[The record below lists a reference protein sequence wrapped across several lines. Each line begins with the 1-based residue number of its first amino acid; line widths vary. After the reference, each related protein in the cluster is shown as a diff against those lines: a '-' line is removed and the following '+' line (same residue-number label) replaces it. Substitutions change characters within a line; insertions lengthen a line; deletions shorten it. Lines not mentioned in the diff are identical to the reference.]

1 MHWYRRLFRRQLE
14 EKQLDAELRFHLEQ
28 QIADYVAAGMKPEEA
43 RRRAR
48 LEFGGLDQVKEEC
61 RDVGA
66 GRFVETLFQ
75 DLRYGLRQ
83 LRRNPGFTAVVIL
96 TLALGIAFTTAAF
109 SVAVGVLW
117 NSLPY
122 KGADRM
128 VSFSVA
134 SPARSSWPELSGSQ
148 FLIFLQSRVLDDAIS
163 WDFFPMSTKFNDLPE
178 QVRVGWFTLN
188 AFRFYGTR
196 MLLGTPFTNQPLAL
210 GSEAPKEAVLSWDFW
225 QSHFGGSRTVIGKS
239 IELDNHLYT
248 IRGVL
253 PERFSP
259 FDLYGAWDADLYVP
273 LPLKTDLNDVH
284 MITARLKQGVT
295 PAAAASALQPL
306 FKQFALESPTH
317 YPKNFRLRVELL
329 QGEVQNRFGKTLSI
343 ILVAAFILLAIACLN
358 VSVLLLAR
366 GTARKHEFAIRT
378 ALGAGRGRL
387 FRQLLTESLFLAVVG
402 GGLGVVASYGLLHL
416 LPLLMPSGELPRAA
430 QIHLSIPVLV
440 FAVLVSLSCGVLF
453 GIAPA
458 IRFGRGQGTMRM
470 EFGTRGVAGDR
481 RTRQL
486 HSLLMAT
493 QVAATLVMVTA
504 AAVAVSTVLRLYAA
518 PLGFDPKDLTS
529 FNASLSEGTFTK
541 WPARTQYYAQLRDEV
556 ATLAGVKSVAL
567 SEVLP
572 PVSRF
577 IIPVHIQDSTATGQS
592 ATLQLVGRHFF
603 QTLKIP
609 LLRGRIWTVSEIA
622 HAANFV
628 VINQAM
634 AREYWPN
641 SDPIGQ
647 ALTSKGLLSVA
658 NWELQAPTNH
668 GSVQIIGVVGDT
680 PNDGLLK
687 PAMPAVYVP
696 YSLLTL
702 DSIHLLVRARPG
714 FAGSIE
720 REVRT
725 AVARVNSNQP
735 LDPVQSV
742 EQHLRKAGWVRQQ
755 FLAVLFLLFACAAGI
770 LLAIGIYSVVSYS
783 VSQRRK
789 EYGVRMALGA
799 SRLDILWISLETVVR
814 NLVLGLIAG
823 AAVTIELSRLMTRW
837 IKSSHLSVLL
847 LILATIVLIV
857 VGILASILPAIR
869 ACNTKP
875 MDVLRLDQ

>member
-1 MHWYRRLFRRQLE
+1 
-14 EKQLDAELRFHLEQ
+14 
-28 QIADYVAAGMKPEEA
+28 
-43 RRRAR
+43 
-48 LEFGGLDQVKEEC
+48 
-61 RDVGA
+61 
-66 GRFVETLFQ
+66 
-75 DLRYGLRQ
+75 
-83 LRRNPGFTAVVIL
+83 
-96 TLALGIAFTTAAF
+96 
-109 SVAVGVLW
+109 VAVGVLW

-128 VSFSVA
+128 ISFSVA

-148 FLIFLQSRVLDDAIS
+148 FLTFLQSRVLDDAIS

-188 AFRFYGTR
+188 AFRFYGAR

-210 GSEAPKEAVLSWDFW
+210 GSEGSKEAVLSWDFW
-225 QSHFGGSRTVIGKS
+225 QSHFGGSKTVIGKS

-259 FDLYGAWDADLYVP
+259 FDLYGPWDADLYVP

-329 QGEVQNRFGKTLSI
+329 QGEVQHRFGKTLSI
-343 ILVAAFILLAIACLN
+343 ILMAAFVLLAIACLN

-366 GTARKHEFAIRT
+366 GTARKHEFAIRR

-416 LPLLMPSGELPRAA
+416 LPLLVPSGELPRAA

-440 FAVLVSLSCGVLF
+440 FAVLVSLACGVLF

-458 IRFGRGQGTMRM
+458 IRFGRGQGDMRM
-470 EFGTRGVAGDR
+470 EFGTRGIAGDR

-486 HSLLMAT
+486 HSLLMTT

-529 FNASLSEGTFTK
+529 FSASLSEGTFTK

-603 QTLKIP
+603 QTLKVP
-609 LLRGRIWTVSEIA
+609 LLRGRIWTASEIA

-628 VINQAM
+628 VINEAM

-680 PNDGLLK
+680 PNDGLLR
-687 PAMPAVYVP
+687 PALPAVYVP

-742 EQHLRKAGWVRQQ
+742 KQHLRKAGWVRQQ

-799 SRLDILWISLETVVR
+799 SRLHILWISTKTVVR
-814 NLVLGLIAG
+814 NLAIGLIAG
-823 AAVTIELSRLMTRW
+823 AAVSTAL
-837 IKSSHLSVLL
+837 SHLIARWTTLSPFNVSLLVLAAVVL
-847 LILATIVLIV
+847 VVIGICATL
-857 VGILASILPAIR
+857 LPAVR
-869 ACNTKP
+869 ACNTRP